1 MDYLI
6 ALDITALLCWV
17 VTGVIEFKSRGKRD
31 IKSLEKEN
39 ILDYGIILLLIIVDL
54 IMRILGKGNSV
65 IQCH

>member
-17 VTGVIEFKSRGKRD
+17 ATGVIEFKSRGKRD
-31 IKSLEKEN
+31 IKSLEKEI